1 MSDDMPE
8 EGLNHYHYYYMG
20 RDRFPFADSVSSLPL
35 EDDLDNCETHDEE
48 RISALCSIFDSFVES
63 EAASARSSIAYSSTV
78 NAFCR
83 SMLQS
88 IGERLSTG
96 PGVIAQ
102 PISPVSK
109 QGALFP
115 AGTRVK
121 PETWQR
127 LYEIASERLRR
138 HGYLVTQHDKKYIS
152 AGAGVELTP
161 YMWSTLMSRMG
172 LRRVDNPFSSPAL
185 VIYVPRSQPR

>member
-1 MSDDMPE
+1 MSDDLPE
-8 EGLNHYHYYYMG
+8 EGLNHYYYMG

-35 EDDLDNCETHDEE
+35 EDDLDSYESQGEE
-48 RISALCSIFDSFVES
+48 RMDALCSIFGSFLES
-63 EAASARSSIAYSSTV
+63 ETASARSSIAYSSTV

-88 IGERLSTG
+88 IGERVSTG
-96 PGVIAQ
+96 SGVITQ
-102 PISPVSK
+102 QITPVSK
-109 QGALFP
+109 QVALFP

-127 LYEIASERLRR
+127 LYEVASERLRR

-152 AGAGVELTP
+152 AGAGVELTQ
-161 YMWSTLMSRMG
+161 YMWSTLMSRMD

-185 VIYVPRSQPR
+185 VIYVPRSQFR